1 MACVETS
8 TGIIELNVGGQVF
21 STTRDTL
28 MSAGDSFFSS
38 LVGGEFGVHRDS
50 KGLPFIDRDPKL
62 FRHVLNFLRSQ
73 CTSLVLDKENKSQ
86 LAALQAE
93 AEFYQVSPLIKE
105 LQMRVALTNR
115 VEAAAHAAAQW
126 QAAER
131 RGRSRERKASRGPQR
146 GSGSQTPNGDGESL
160 SQATT
165 IDDDSEDGGSDSDSN
180 EGGTRTTPLSQGR
193 YEEAAHASLIS
204 QAASNMDV
212 DF

>member
-1 MACVETS
+1 METS

-38 LVGGEFGVHRDS
+38 LVGGDFGVHRDTR
-50 KGLPFIDRDPKL
+50 GLPFIDRDPKL
-62 FRHVLNFLRSQ
+62 FRHVLNYLRSQ
-73 CTSLVLDKENKSQ
+73 CTSLALDKESKAQ

-105 LQMRVALTNR
+105 VQCRMACINR
-115 VEAAAHAAAQW
+115 EEGAQREAS
-126 QAAER
+126 ER
-131 RGRSRERKASRGPQR
+131 RGRSRERKMSRGRAPY
-146 GSGSQTPNGDGESL
+146 GSGSVPPHGDGESL

-165 IDDDSEDGGSDSDSN
+165 VDDSSEDGGSDAEYDAVA
-180 EGGTRTTPLSQGR
+180 GTRTTPLSQGR
-193 YEEAAHASLIS
+193 YEESAHADLIS